1 MELAELL
8 WRALRRPETRRCLGT
23 VRTIVLHRMGLL
35 RPAGD
40 PIDLYGTPIAAGHLV
55 TLVGVLR
62 PLLAAFS
69 QRLHICTT
77 FLRDES
83 CLCRMADPRR
93 PIIWRHGLGRCCR

>member
-40 PIDLYGTPIAAGHLV
+40 PIDLYGTPI
-55 TLVGVLR
+55 
-62 PLLAAFS
+62 
-69 QRLHICTT
+69 
-77 FLRDES
+77 
-83 CLCRMADPRR
+83 
-93 PIIWRHGLGRCCR
+93 